1 MNSGEYLLDALYML
15 EFTKNDAMGNEKP
28 LDFSDLVAFSQA
40 TKRIS
45 KPFEF
50 EALYRMSRQFLAGK
64 RLGAKAGAISPLN
77 KFNRSQNV

>member
-1 MNSGEYLLDALYML
+1 ML
-15 EFTKNDAMGNEKP
+15 EFTKHDGMGNEKS
-28 LDFSDLVAFSQA
+28 LDFLDLLAFAQA

-50 EALYRMSRQFLAGK
+50 EALHAMSKQFLAGK
-64 RLGAKAGAISPLN
+64 RLGAKSGAISPLN